1 MSGTPVI
8 FNVAYTP
15 YKLKK
20 GSTEKEIKAHA
31 EKRAYYDF
39 TGDTNYLRYMTTE
52 GKLTGNE
59 SKKFTMLDYLQKST
73 GVFNGDGM
81 ISRDE
86 LKEMKRRLKENKGNI
101 WSGFVSFDE
110 ENSGKIDT
118 PEKCIALIRKTFNEF
133 FRDMGLDPREV
144 DLICALHLDRP
155 SHLHFH
161 FEFYEKRPWL
171 KNKRAAGY
179 KYRSKGKVPIKAIDN
194 MVERL
199 TSYTIDDEL
208 KKRSDEARSAL
219 YKRKDFSEA
228 LCRDVATKKMKELA
242 EKIPPTASF
251 QYGKKDMAMYR
262 REIDGIVE
270 AVAMVD
276 EDVCAAD
283 SAFRA
288 ELMRKE
294 TALKSIMGKY
304 YAKRMK
310 DDGIFKEE
318 MTNASEFF
326 GLKHIRTIDRLEW
339 DYRRRLG
346 NIVLKKVKY
355 IQENTYKYNRTKKRK
370 ANDKSIKRHI
380 AVSDNKIGRE
390 LSNFF
395 GSVFDLFLPETQA
408 YSNRLREIERE
419 MKEEKEKEERE
430 AAAKNNYYYNSR

>member
-81 ISRDE
+81 ISKDE

-133 FRDMGLDPREV
+133 FRDIGLDPREV

-179 KYRSKGKVPIKAIDN
+179 KYRSKGKVPIQAIDN

-219 YKRKDFSEA
+219 YTRKDFSEA

-251 QYGKKDMAMYR
+251 QYGKKDMAEYR

-270 AVAMVD
+270 AVAMP
-276 EDVCAAD
+276 AKIKTNHG
-283 SAFRA
+283 
-288 ELMRKE
+288 L
-294 TALKSIMGKY
+294 TA
-304 YAKRMK
+304 
-310 DDGIFKEE
+310 
-318 MTNASEFF
+318 
-326 GLKHIRTIDRLEW
+326 
-339 DYRRRLG
+339 
-346 NIVLKKVKY
+346 
-355 IQENTYKYNRTKKRK
+355 
-370 ANDKSIKRHI
+370 
-380 AVSDNKIGRE
+380 
-390 LSNFF
+390 NF
-395 GSVFDLFLPETQA
+395 
-408 YSNRLREIERE
+408 
-419 MKEEKEKEERE
+419 
-430 AAAKNNYYYNSR
+430 

>member
-1 MSGTPVI
+1 MSDTPVI

-20 GSTEKEIKAHA
+20 GSTEAEVKAHA

-81 ISRDE
+81 INKDE

-110 ENSGKIDT
+110 ENSEKIDT

-171 KNKRAAGY
+171 KNKRATGY
-179 KYRSKGKVPIKAIDN
+179 KYRSRGRIPIKAIDN

-199 TSYTIDDEL
+199 TSYTIDDDL

-228 LCRDVATKKMKELA
+228 LCRDVATKMMKELA
-242 EKIPPTASF
+242 EKIPETASF
-251 QYGKKDMAMYR
+251 QYAKKDMAKYR
-262 REIDGIVE
+262 KDVDDIVE

-276 EDVCAAD
+276 ENVYKAD
-283 SAFRA
+283 RAFRQ
-288 ELMRKE
+288 ELERKGI
-294 TALKSIMGKY
+294 ALKNIMGKY
-304 YAKRMK
+304 YEKRMK
-310 DDGIFKEE
+310 EDNVFKEH
-318 MTNASEFF
+318 MTDASDIF

-355 IQENTYKYNRTKKRK
+355 IQENTYKYNRARKRK
-370 ANDKSIKRHI
+370 CNDKSIKRNI
-380 AVSDNKIGRE
+380 AVSNDKIGRE
-390 LSNFF
+390 LSDFF
-395 GSVFDLFLPETQA
+395 GSVFDLFIPQTEG
-408 YSNRLREIERE
+408 YKNRLQEIESE

-430 AAAKNNYYYNSR
+430 ATKRNENYNSR